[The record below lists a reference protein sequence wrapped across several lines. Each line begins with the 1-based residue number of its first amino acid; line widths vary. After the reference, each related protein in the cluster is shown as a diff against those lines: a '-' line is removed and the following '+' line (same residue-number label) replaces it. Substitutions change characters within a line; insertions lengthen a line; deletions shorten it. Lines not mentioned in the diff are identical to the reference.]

1 MKVGIVCPYD
11 WTSPGGVKAHVHDL
25 AVTLRRFGH
34 DVSVL
39 APVDDPEYPL
49 EPFVVDGGK
58 PVSVPYNGSVAKV
71 NFGPVSAAR
80 VRRCIKECDFDVL
93 HVHEPASPTLSVLA
107 CWAARGPMV
116 ATWHSSQQ
124 RSRALSAAYYL
135 MQTAMEKISARI
147 AVSEAARQ
155 TLVKHLGGDA
165 VLVPNGVVCS
175 DYEGATPLPG
185 YPRQDPTLFFIGR
198 IDEPRKGLHV
208 LLAALPRIAAAHPG
222 VEVLVAGPGDQEQA
236 TEDLAPDLRDRVRFL
251 GLITDAD
258 KISAF
263 ASADVYVAPNTGG
276 ESFGIVLLESM
287 AAGTP
292 VVASNLEAFASVL
305 DGGRTG
311 ELFVSEDPDSLA
323 DTVIDLLAD
332 SQRRET
338 LVPIGHERA
347 RQFDWEVVAGE
358 IEQVYE
364 SVTATGE
371 KVENDMRGQFVG
383 RLARP
388 NREDV

>member
-39 APVDDPEYPL
+39 APVDDDEYPL

-71 NFGPVSAAR
+71 NFGPVSATR
-80 VRRCIKECDFDVL
+80 VRRWIKEGDFDVL

-116 ATWHSSQQ
+116 ATWHSSLQ

-165 VLVPNGVVCS
+165 VLIPNGVVCS
-175 DYEGATPLPG
+175 DYEAARPLPG

-208 LLAALPRIAAAHPG
+208 LLGALPRIAAAHPG

-236 TEDLAPDLRDRVRFL
+236 TEGLAPELRDNVRFL
-251 GLITDAD
+251 GLVTDAD
-258 KISAF
+258 KISGF

-305 DGGRTG
+305 DGGRSG

-323 DTVIDLLAD
+323 DTVLDLLAD
-332 SQRRET
+332 PQRRET

-347 RQFDWEVVAGE
+347 RQFDWEVVARE

-388 NREDV
+388 NRDEV

>member
-1 MKVGIVCPYD
+1 MRIGIVCPYD
-11 WTSPGGVKAHVHDL
+11 WTSPGGVKAHVRDL
-25 AVTLRRFGH
+25 AVTLERFGH
-34 DVSVL
+34 TVSVL
-39 APVDDPEYPL
+39 APVDDDEYPL
-49 EPFVVDGGK
+49 ESFVVDGGK

-80 VRRCIKECDFDVL
+80 VRRWIKEGDFEVL

-116 ATWHSSQQ
+116 ATWHSSQT

-165 VLVPNGVVCS
+165 VLIPNGVMCAE
-175 DYEGATPLPG
+175 YETAEPLPG

-208 LLAALPRIAAAHPG
+208 LLAALPRLITVHPG
-222 VEVLVAGPGDQEQA
+222 LELLVAGPGDHA
-236 TEDLAPDLRDRVRFL
+236 DLLEDLPPEVAEHVRFL
-251 GLITDAD
+251 GLVSDAD
-258 KISAF
+258 KVRAF

-276 ESFGIVLLESM
+276 ESFGIVLLEAM

-292 VVASNLEAFASVL
+292 VVASNLEAFARVL
-305 DGGRTG
+305 DGGRAG
-311 ELFVSEDPDSLA
+311 ELFISEDPDSLA
-323 DTVIDLLAD
+323 DVLLGVLA
-332 SQRRET
+332 SPTRRAE
-338 LVPIGHERA
+338 LVAAGHERA
-347 RQFDWEVVAGE
+347 RQFDWDVVAKE
-358 IEQVYE
+358 IQRVYE
-364 SVTATGE
+364 SVTSTGE
-371 KVENDMRGQFVG
+371 RVENDMRGQFVG

-388 NREDV
+388 NRDEA